1 MRKLNIAILSYRSAQ
16 FGGGQG
22 VYIRDISNALNL
34 KGHNVDVISGPPY
47 PNLNSGINLIK
58 LPGLDLFETFSF
70 RDRVRKFFRKK
81 NKKLDDY
88 YEFFSVLF
96 GGFPEPRT
104 FGKRAA
110 RYLELHN
117 NYDLVIDNQSL
128 SYGMIDIQKR
138 FPFIEIIHHPITFD
152 YKYELASSK
161 KIKYR
166 ISRYRWYSFLK
177 MQKKVAPNIKRII
190 TPSKSSREGIVN
202 EFKCNKENITVIN
215 NGLDTDEFS
224 PEDNSKRREYR
235 LITTASADVPL
246 KGLDFSLKA
255 LKKLKK
261 DFPNIHLVVIGSIKK
276 GGHTEKLIKK
286 LGIDD
291 DVIFK
296 SNLTKNEIKKC
307 YSKSSIAIVSSLYEG
322 FGYPVIEA
330 MSCEVPLIATNV
342 SSIPELALKFAKL
355 IEPKNE
361 EMIYKSVK
369 DILANY
375 DKYKKIAFQ
384 GREHVINQFNWIK
397 ITQEYENIIFKTIK
411 DFKNANV

>member
-81 NKKLDDY
+81 NKKIDDY

-138 FPFIEIIHHPITFD
+138 LPFIEIIHHPITFD
-152 YKYELASSK
+152 YKYELASSN

-342 SSIPELALKFAKL
+342 SSIPELTLKFAKL

-397 ITQEYENIIFKTIK
+397 IIQEYENIIFETIK

>member
-22 VYIRDISNALNL
+22 VYIRDISNALKL

-261 DFPNIHLVVIGSIKK
+261 DFPNIHLVVIGTIKK

-286 LGIDD
+286 LGIDN

-342 SSIPELALKFAKL
+342 SSIPELTLKFAKL

-397 ITQEYENIIFKTIK
+397 ITQEYENIIFETIK

>member
-22 VYIRDISNALNL
+22 VYIRDISNALKL

-70 RDRVRKFFRKK
+70 RDRIRKFFRKK
-81 NKKLDDY
+81 NKKIDDY

-138 FPFIEIIHHPITFD
+138 LPFIEIIHHPITFD

-190 TPSKSSREGIVN
+190 TPSKSSREGIVS

-224 PEDNSKRREYR
+224 PEDNSKRREHR

-286 LGIDD
+286 LGIDN

-342 SSIPELALKFAKL
+342 SSIPELTLKFAKL

-361 EMIYKSVK
+361 EMIYESVK
-369 DILANY
+369 DILTNY
-375 DKYKKIAFQ
+375 DKYKKIALQ

-397 ITQEYENIIFKTIK
+397 ITKEYENIIFETIK

>member
-22 VYIRDISNALNL
+22 VYIRDISNALKL
-34 KGHNVDVISGPPY
+34 KGHNIDVISGPPY

-70 RDRVRKFFRKK
+70 RDRIRKFFRKK

-190 TPSKSSREGIVN
+190 TPSKSSRKGIVS

-261 DFPNIHLVVIGSIKK
+261 DFPNIHLVVIGTIKK

-286 LGIDD
+286 LGIDN

-342 SSIPELALKFAKL
+342 SSIPELTLKFAKL

-361 EMIYKSVK
+361 EMIYESVK
-369 DILANY
+369 DILTNY

-397 ITQEYENIIFKTIK
+397 ITKEYENIIFETIK